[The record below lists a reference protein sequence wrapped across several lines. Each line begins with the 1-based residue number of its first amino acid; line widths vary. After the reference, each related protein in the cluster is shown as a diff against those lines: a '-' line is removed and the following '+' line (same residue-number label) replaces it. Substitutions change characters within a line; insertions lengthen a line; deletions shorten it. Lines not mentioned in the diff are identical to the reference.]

1 MAQSAKT
8 YLPGGKLGWAGL
20 LVGGIATG
28 LAMPKLLKAGRR
40 AVRGIG
46 GMTYRTAARSSDPPD
61 VDPARGRP
69 A

>member
-1 MAQSAKT
+1 MAQSAKD

-20 LVGGIATG
+20 LVGGIAAG
-28 LAMPKLLKAGRR
+28 LAMPKLLMFGRR

-46 GMTYRTAARSSDPPD
+46 GMTYRTAGAGSGRASA
-61 VDPARGRP
+61 DPAGGRP